1 MSSKF
6 FMDRVSGQV
15 VDVVAGRIFPGEV
28 AFENGRIVSVRE
40 LREAP
45 PVWILP
51 GFVDAHVHIESS
63 MLVPSEFARVAV
75 RHGTVGTVSDPHEI
89 ANVLGLEG
97 VRYMVDNGRTVPF
110 HFYFGAPSC
119 VPATTFETAGAKID
133 AEGIT
138 DLFRSKAA
146 SYLSEMM
153 NYPGVIQR
161 HPEVME
167 KIHIAHQFGKPIDG
181 HAPEVRGTDLDAY
194 ISAGIS
200 TDHECVTL
208 EEGREKIRKGM
219 KVLIREGSAAKNF
232 AALIPLLKESPDKV
246 MFCTDDMPDG
256 LEEGHINLLVSRAIG
271 EGYSPLDAIRAVTL
285 NPVRH
290 YGLNTGLLQTGDPA
304 TFNVMSDLEKGQ
316 VIATYIDGRKV
327 AENGLCLFEGPKVE
341 CINAFYCH
349 PITINDLE
357 IQAEKEW
364 VRVIEAIDGELIT
377 KEGFYKPKIV
387 EGKVVSD
394 PDRDLL
400 KLVVV
405 NRYESVKPA
414 VALIKNFG
422 LKRGAI
428 AESVAHDSHNVIA
441 VGASDAELLLAINRV
456 IESKGGIAVADG
468 NSVDILELPIAGLMS
483 DQESQWVSQKTKALG
498 VKAKALGCQLKAPF
512 VTLSFMALLVIPE
525 LKLSDLG
532 LFDGRKFKF
541 TSLFTSERYG
551 A

>member
-1 MSSKF
+1 MEK
-6 FMDRVSGQV
+6 VSGQI

-28 AFENGRIVSVRE
+28 SFENGRITSVRE
-40 LREAP
+40 LKEAP

-119 VPATTFETAGAKID
+119 VPATAFETAGAKID
-133 AEGIT
+133 ATGIAE
-138 DLFRSKAA
+138 LFRSKAA

-167 KIHIAHQFGKPIDG
+167 KIQIAHQFSKPVDG
-181 HAPEVRGTDLDAY
+181 HAPQVRGTNLDAY
-194 ISAGIS
+194 ISAGIT

-219 KVLIREGSAAKNF
+219 KVLIREGSAAKNY
-232 AALIPLLKESPDKV
+232 AALIPLLKEAPDKV

-256 LEEGHINLLVSRAIG
+256 LEEGHINLLVSRAIR
-271 EGYSPLDAIRAVTL
+271 EGYSPIDAIRAATL

-290 YGLNTGLLQTGDPA
+290 YGLNTGLLQAGDPA
-304 TFNVMSDLEKGQ
+304 TFIVMSNLEKGQ

-341 CINAFYCH
+341 CINAFHCR
-349 PITINDLE
+349 PIALSDLE
-357 IQAEKEW
+357 IPAKKEW

-377 KEGFYKPKIV
+377 REGLYKPKIV
-387 EGKVVSD
+387 EDKVVSD

-405 NRYESVKPA
+405 NRYKSVKPA

-456 IESKGGIAVADG
+456 IEAKGGIAVADG
-468 NSVDILELPIAGLMS
+468 KSVDILELPVAGLMS
-483 DQESQWVSQKTKALG
+483 DQESQQVSQKTKALG

-532 LFDGRKFKF
+532 LFDGRKFTF
-541 TSLFTSERYG
+541 TSLFTAERNG